1 MHRPIQDILKSL
13 TNQPPLHDGVIQKM
27 EEVRIPARQ
36 LAESIYNLCPDT
48 RERSLAITH
57 LEETVM
63 WAIKSIALY
72 QV

>member
-1 MHRPIQDILKSL
+1 MHRPIQDVLKSL
-13 TNQPPLHDGVIQKM
+13 TNQPPLHDGVVTKM
-27 EEVRIPARQ
+27 EEVRIPARA
-36 LAESIYNLCPDT
+36 LAESIYSLCPDT